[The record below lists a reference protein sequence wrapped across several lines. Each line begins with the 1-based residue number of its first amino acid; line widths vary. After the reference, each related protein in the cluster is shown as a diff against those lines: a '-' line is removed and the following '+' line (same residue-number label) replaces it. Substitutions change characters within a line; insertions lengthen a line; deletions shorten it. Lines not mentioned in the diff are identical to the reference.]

1 MQKTT
6 ITGGDLPGLKAL
18 AERIRGA
25 DRNVL
30 VGVPADAK
38 TEDDGTSMAL
48 VAATNEFGSEDGKIP
63 ERAFM
68 RTGIARGRHKFER
81 LSRISLTKIVQGTET
96 VEHGLGL
103 LGEMAKGEMQRAIKD
118 SKQLFKRT
126 VRQGDVPS
134 DADTCNWKQ
143 KKLRIGDPIPY
154 CEACGAKFAY
164 NHPAMGFFVYV
175 SGKWRMGRHGI
186 PE

>member
-38 TEDDGTSMAL
+38 PEDDGTSMAL

-81 LSRISLTKIVQGTET
+81 LNRISLTKIVQGTET

-103 LGEMAKGEMQRAIKD
+103 LGEMAKGEMQLAIKD
-118 SKQLFKRT
+118 SKSLFKPNA
-126 VRQGDVPS
+126 PS
-134 DADTCNWKQ
+134 TIARKSKGTPGTKGFKLSDQPLKDTGNLEQSLTWILEGKQ
-143 KKLRIGDPIPY
+143 S
-154 CEACGAKFAY
+154 AKAE
-164 NHPAMGFFVYV
+164 
-175 SGKWRMGRHGI
+175 I
-186 PE
+186 I